1 MYMTCEFIREEL
13 QGSLNYVYVLVP
25 SFRVFKLQYTDT
37 KQCGKLP
44 DVRFV
49 RTSQHVYVS

>member
-37 KQCGKLP
+37 KQCDKLL

-49 RTSQHVYVS
+49 RRSVYVS